1 MFKYNLDIEIDGVI
15 SGISKIDHIYLRLA
29 LLFKSTYMPKRRF
42 EEVAGYWQDPHSRPI
57 ELDHLINQNI
67 FFLYRFSSNP
77 RVRSIWKSEHE

>member
-42 EEVAGYWQDPHSRPI
+42 EGGSRVLAGSA
-57 ELDHLINQNI
+57 
-67 FFLYRFSSNP
+67 
-77 RVRSIWKSEHE
+77 